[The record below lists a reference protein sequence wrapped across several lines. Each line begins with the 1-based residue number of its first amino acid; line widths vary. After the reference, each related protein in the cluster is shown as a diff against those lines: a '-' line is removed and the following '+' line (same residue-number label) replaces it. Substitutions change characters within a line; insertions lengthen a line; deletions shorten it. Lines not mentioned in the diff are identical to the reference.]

1 MDINI
6 KIPDLDY
13 LLSRLN
19 SSPEINKQDFFKILV
34 TLKALEKKF
43 SKSLWDNFYLKNTFN
58 NKGDNNARLNNIYF
72 HLDEAV
78 KYNNLAETTLIS
90 LNILN
95 NKEKNVFDYYSLY
108 KPLNALFKLGLKK
121 TVRDFATEYNLN
133 FLN

>member
-1 MDINI
+1 MFITEI
-6 KIPDLDY
+6 K
-13 LLSRLN
+13 RGH
-19 SSPEINKQDFFKILV
+19 F
-34 TLKALEKKF
+34 
-43 SKSLWDNFYLKNTFN
+43 W
-58 NKGDNNARLNNIYF
+58 NNIYF